1 MVYNMNDPMN
11 RSIYLEQFLP
21 TFDGMLAPLNSNV
34 PYPWGAPIVPN
45 MPGLA
50 PQPTQDSWYY
60 SNDGVNDGKIS
71 TMEKLK
77 AFAKGGTYN
86 MVRGMF
92 CNKDGF
98 SWGRTLTTAAAATA
112 IALTGPIGAA
122 IAGGIGLICAVDN
135 FRNSNFKAKTAVTD
149 QQAREAYEG
158 YGEAATTAGLSILG
172 GYKGGKAIKN
182 NFAWAKTYNPT
193 VPLKA
198 KLMKWDVSKWYR
210 PLWQPIIE
218 PIEITETPQVTGLIE
233 GPKPVAG
240 YLPAP
245 NQVTPPNPNPNPNP
259 VRPSVTVRPSVDVS
273 IPENVAATYTSGWAP
288 TGNAPKPAQP
298 NFVSD
303 WAPTGNIPKPATPVQ
318 PPQPNFVSDWAPT
331 GNAPKPA
338 QPNFVSDWAVGNVPK
353 PQVETVVTDGHF
365 FG

>member
-98 SWGRTLTTAAAATA
+98 SWGRTLTTAVAATA

-135 FRNSNFKAKTAVTD
+135 FRNSNFKAKTAMTD

-218 PIEITETPQVTGLIE
+218 PIEITETSQVTGLIE

-288 TGNAPKPAQP
+288 TGNAPKPA
-298 NFVSD
+298 
-303 WAPTGNIPKPATPVQ
+303 TPVQ
-318 PPQPNFVSDWAPT
+318 PPQPNFVSDWAPI

>member
-21 TFDGMLAPLNSNV
+21 TLDGMLAPLNSNI
-34 PYPWGAPIVPN
+34 PYPWVAPIVPN

-50 PQPTQDSWYY
+50 PQPTKDSWYY

-135 FRNSNFKAKTAVTD
+135 FRNSNFKAKTAMTD

-182 NFAWAKTYNPT
+182 NFTWAKTYNPT

-198 KLMKWDVSKWYR
+198 KLMKWDVSKWFK
-210 PLWQPIIE
+210 PLQQ
-218 PIEITETPQVTGLIE
+218 TTPQGNLPTHNPTQQGQLPPHNPTPQ
-233 GPKPVAG
+233 GQLPPHNPTQQGQLPTHNPTPQGQLPPHNPTQQKLLPPYYPPV
-240 YLPAP
+240 
-245 NQVTPPNPNPNPNP
+245 NNTVNP
-259 VRPSVTVRPSVDVS
+259 
-273 IPENVAATYTSGWAP
+273 IPENVAKTY
-288 TGNAPKPAQP
+288 
-298 NFVSD
+298 VSD
-303 WAPTGNIPKPATPVQ
+303 WAPVQSTPKTNSTPYVSDYAPVQ
-318 PPQPNFVSDWAPT
+318 INQKPVANNIKNTTYVSDWSPVKT
-331 GNAPKPA
+331 TP
-338 QPNFVSDWAVGNVPK
+338 
-353 PQVETVVTDGHF
+353 PQQKYNIQEGHY